1 MLFSFYFLMNLIDF
15 SKNSNYFCSFLVIS
29 LFYLYNYQTLS
40 FHYYTM
46 ELPYVN
52 LDCRIINFSKLIQN
66 LLLQYFYQIS
76 FDLDFESFE
85 NLIFLNILNV
95 HFSQNELSDFEI
107 NINNHYFHM
116 KKMLILEFIYL
127 QFYHHHF

>member
-1 MLFSFYFLMNLIDF
+1 MLFSFYFFMNLIDF
-15 SKNSNYFCSFLVIS
+15 SKSSNYFCSFLVIS

-66 LLLQYFYQIS
+66 LLLQYFYQIN
-76 FDLDFESFE
+76 FDLGFESFE

-95 HFSQNELSDFEI
+95 HFSQSELSDFEI